1 MMAASKPTSYLSKA
15 ENFLKTLS
23 IDLGTLSGGQTANP
37 VATVKLCPHGL
48 TTGNCAAVFVV
59 WLVSLPLLARQT
71 IQSSTPATTYRRCP

>member
-48 TTGNCAAVFVV
+48 TTGNYAAVFVV

>member
-15 ENFLKTLS
+15 ENFLMTLS

-48 TTGNCAAVFVV
+48 TTCHYAMVFVV
-59 WLVSLPLLARQT
+59 WLVGLPKRARRT
-71 IQSSTPATTYRRCP
+71 IQSSTPITTNRRCP

>member
-48 TTGNCAAVFVV
+48 TTGNYIMIFRV
-59 WLVSLPLLARQT
+59 WLVSLPVKARQT
-71 IQSSTPATTYRRCP
+71 IQCFTLIITCRRCP

>member
-48 TTGNCAAVFVV
+48 TTIHYTEVFVV
-59 WLVSLPLLARQT
+59 WLVNLPLLARQT
-71 IQSSTPATTYRRCP
+71 IQSSTPSITIWRCP